1 MKTAISTSMFWK
13 SASTAAAG
21 CFGAIAAAGFDT
33 IELDAHNL
41 FNHLTAATVVSV
53 ADGLKNSGPPLS
65 VSSVHMPYLYP
76 LSSPSKS
83 ARASAVKSY
92 ARTVETLIGSIEAS
106 CLKPLTLV
114 FHPGINTDK
123 IPYADQK
130 TAIEAGIKETG
141 ALFGSDRRFRLA
153 FENMLS
159 SHFAATSEDIL
170 FVAELAAAY
179 CAVETGVCFDS
190 CHAAYDYTAHEFL
203 ENIIGRVI
211 AVHLSDNYNQSGGEF
226 HAIPMSLIH
235 SKIDWRRVAEL
246 LNDKID
252 IMTLELSKPPAI
264 SFGAYL
270 KMTKA
275 AADELESFAARA
287 AEKV

>member
-1 MKTAISTSMFWK
+1 MFWK

-21 CFGAIAAAGFDT
+21 CFGAICAAGFDL

-41 FNHLTAATVVSV
+41 FNHLTAGFAASV
-53 ADGLKNSGPPLS
+53 ADGLKNSGPPLT

-92 ARTVETLIGSIEAS
+92 ARTVETLIGAIEANS
-106 CLKPLTLV
+106 LKPLTLV

-123 IPYADQK
+123 ISYSDQK
-130 TAIEAGIKETG
+130 SAIEEGIKATG

-159 SHFAATSEDIL
+159 SHFAATAEDIL
-170 FVAELAAAY
+170 FVADLAAAS
-179 CAVETGVCFDS
+179 CSVETGVCFDS
-190 CHAAYDYTAHEFL
+190 CHAAYDNNAHEFL
-203 ENIIGRVI
+203 EKIIGRVI
-211 AVHLSDNYNQSGGEF
+211 AVHLSDNYNQPSGEF

-235 SKIDWRRVAEL
+235 SKIDWRRVSEL
-246 LNDKID
+246 LNNKID

-264 SFGAYL
+264 SFGVYL
-270 KMTKA
+270 KMAKA
-275 AADELESFAARA
+275 AADELEGFAAHA

>member
-1 MKTAISTSMFWK
+1 MFWK
-13 SASTAAAG
+13 SASTSVVG
-21 CFGAIAAAGFDT
+21 YFGAIGAAGFDL

-41 FNHLTAATVVSV
+41 YNHLTAGTAASV
-53 ADGLKNSGPPLS
+53 AEGLKNSGPPLV

-83 ARASAVKSY
+83 SRASAVKSF
-92 ARTVETLIGSIEAS
+92 ARTVETLIGAIEAS

-114 FHPGINTDK
+114 FHPGINIDK
-123 IPYADQK
+123 IPYASQK
-130 TAIEAGIKETG
+130 SAIEEGIKATG

-170 FVAELAAAY
+170 FVADLAASS
-179 CAVETGVCFDS
+179 CSVETGVCFDS
-190 CHAAYDYTAHEFL
+190 CHAAYDYNAHEFL
-203 ENIIGRVI
+203 GKIIGRVI
-211 AVHLSDNYNQSGGEF
+211 AVHLSDNYNQSCGEF

-235 SKIDWRRVAEL
+235 SKIDWRRIAEL
-246 LNDKID
+246 LNDNID

-264 SFGAYL
+264 SFGAYF
-270 KMTKA
+270 KMAKA
-275 AADELESFAARA
+275 AADELEGFAARA
-287 AEKV
+287 AEIV

>member
-1 MKTAISTSMFWK
+1 MFWK
-13 SASTAAAG
+13 SASTGAAG
-21 CFGAIAAAGFDT
+21 CFSAIGAAGFGLL
-33 IELDAHNL
+33 ELDAHNL
-41 FNHLTAATVVSV
+41 YNHLTAGLAVSV
-53 ADGLKNSGPPLS
+53 ADGLKNSGPPLT

-76 LSSPSKS
+76 LASPSKS
-83 ARASAVKSY
+83 ARASAVKSF
-92 ARTVETLIGSIEAS
+92 ARTVETLIGAIESS

-123 IPYADQK
+123 IPYAVQK
-130 TAIEAGIKETG
+130 SAIEEGIKATG

-159 SHFAATSEDIL
+159 SHFAATIEDIL
-170 FVAELAAAY
+170 FIADLAASY
-179 CAVETGVCFDS
+179 CSVETGVCFDS
-190 CHAAYDYTAHEFL
+190 CHAAYDYNAHEFL

-211 AVHLSDNYNQSGGEF
+211 AVHLSDNYNQSCGEF

-246 LNDKID
+246 LSNKLD

-264 SFGAYL
+264 SFGACL
-270 KMTKA
+270 KMAKA
-275 AADELESFAARA
+275 AADELEGFAARA
-287 AEKV
+287 AEKA